1 MASNFLRSIDV
12 GHRLVE
18 YVVSGCL
25 DGEPVLLFYPL
36 GACRCMALLLD
47 MTARRLGARLICVN
61 RPGMGKTSPAA
72 AGHALAHLH
81 ATCQDA
87 VACLDDLQ
95 VDRASIL
102 FLCAGSPF
110 GLAFCSQF
118 PERTTGRV
126 AGCSAWVSPAD
137 CPSART
143 IYKIAASVMP
153 ESLLS
158 HAVGLGAQFFQ
169 SMPLSVFPEID
180 VAGSAGAM
188 QYYEDEFGGEG
199 EDVAVLLST
208 SKSWGLTYDELPF
221 PVALFHGEQDETVPL
236 ACGEWL
242 CDQLPRGTRL
252 YSMEGASHSDVLLFG
267 VDSAL
272 RHLVW
277 RVSDRVDKSEASQQI
292 CMAS

>member
-1 MASNFLRSIDV
+1 MASNFLRSIRV
-12 GHRLVE
+12 GDRLVE
-18 YVVSGCL
+18 YAVSGCVE
-25 DGEPVLLFYPL
+25 GEPVLLFYPL

-47 MTARRLGARLICVN
+47 TTARRSGARLICVN
-61 RPGMGKTSPAA
+61 RPGMGNTSPAA
-72 AGHALAHLH
+72 ACHVSTHLH
-81 ATCQDA
+81 TACQDA
-87 VACLDDLQ
+87 VACLDNLQ

-137 CPSART
+137 CPNART
-143 IYKIAASVMP
+143 IYKLAASLMP

-158 HAVGLGAQFFQ
+158 HAVALGAQCFQ

-180 VAGSAGAM
+180 IGSSEGVM

-199 EDVAVLLST
+199 EDVAVLLSP
-208 SKSWGLTYDELPF
+208 SESWGLSYRKLPF
-221 PVALFHGEQDETVPL
+221 PVSLFHGEMDETVPL

-272 RHLVW
+272 RRLVR
-277 RVSDRVDKSEASQQI
+277 RVVDKAAESDA
-292 CMAS
+292 